1 MLLYRIAKS
10 KYANDLSGE
19 GARRAGG
26 RWNYKGTPVVYTA
39 DSTALA
45 TLETLVHFPLN
56 LTPKNRAISQRSA
69 VRPATIELPDELPI
83 TTIDLADLPD
93 NWATYP
99 ASNQLAEIGND
110 WIQKQETVAF
120 CVPSSITPNAEGRN
134 YILNPAHPDFT
145 RVRII
150 KINEY
155 RYDSRLFER

>member
-1 MLLYRIAKS
+1 MLLYRISKS

-56 LTPKNRAISQRSA
+56 LTLKNRAI
-69 VRPATIELPDELPI
+69 ATIELPEDLPV
-83 TTIDLADLPD
+83 TLIDLEDLPD

-99 ASNQLAEIGND
+99 APNQLAEIGNN
-110 WIQKQETVAF
+110 WVEKQETVAL
-120 CVPSSITPNAEGRN
+120 CVPSSITPNGEGRN
-134 YILNPAHPDFT
+134 YILNPAHPNFS

-150 KINEY
+150 EIEDY
-155 RYDSRLFER
+155 TFDSRLFER